1 MPAFGEQSRRGY
13 GVLRSR
19 TSLTMETPPAGI
31 RRIII
36 VGAGGFGRE
45 VVEWAR
51 AAWPDHA
58 NLLAG
63 FLSADPTILARR
75 ACELPILTDPA
86 RYEPRPGDG
95 LLLAIG
101 IPLIRRKVAEDL
113 LARGATFITLIH
125 PSAIV
130 CPSATIGPGSIVC
143 PHAIVSDAARLNRC
157 VLINY
162 HSSMAHDSVAG
173 DFAVLSPYAA
183 LAGGASVGEDAFLG
197 IHASVGPGV
206 MVGARS
212 KVAANSCALHDVP
225 SDSLV
230 HGVPGRVTPGLG

>member
-1 MPAFGEQSRRGY
+1 MHT
-13 GVLRSR
+13 L
-19 TSLTMETPPAGI
+19 PPGL
-31 RRIII
+31 RRILI

-45 VVEWAR
+45 VAHWATT
-51 AAWPDHA
+51 AWPDRA
-58 NLLAG
+58 DIVGG
-63 FLSADPTILARR
+63 FLSADADRLDGHDCKLTILSS
-75 ACELPILTDPA
+75 PA
-86 RYEPRPGDG
+86 RYEPQQGDG

-113 LARGATFITLIH
+113 LARGGTFITLIH

-157 VLINY
+157 VLVNY
-162 HSSMAHDSVAG
+162 HSSLAHDSVAG